1 MTSLA
6 STHVVAKDAL
16 ELLVLLLPA
25 PESQDDRR
33 EPPQLVLFILFLLYL
48 PI

>member
-6 STHVVAKDAL
+6 SIHFVAKDAL

-25 PESQDDRR
+25 PESQDDRQG
-33 EPPQLVLFILFLLYL
+33 PPQLVPFILLLLYL
-48 PI
+48 LI